1 MHGPRK
7 YRRGS
12 GRGGG
17 GGFQAHLQ
25 QVFFSHQLNL
35 RFFLKK
41 TIIFQDSREGPT
53 FSGGGGGGVVKLYP
67 RGQSIRIQI
76 NCDFHGMGSDPL
88 SPSGSSHENSLFR
101 CFAHG
106 LKMCTS
112 CALDIIVKLFFSVTF
127 L

>member
-1 MHGPRK
+1 M
-7 YRRGS
+7 
-12 GRGGG
+12 
-17 GGFQAHLQ
+17 
-25 QVFFSHQLNL
+25 
-35 RFFLKK
+35 
-41 TIIFQDSREGPT
+41 
-53 FSGGGGGGVVKLYP
+53 VKLYP
-67 RGQSIRIQI
+67 GGQSIRIQI
-76 NCDFHGMGSDPL
+76 NCDFPGMGSDPL